1 MKSKK
6 SQVSMIESGA
16 YLRYKV
22 DSFQVVGGKSLFR
35 VACVTLYAL
44 NPQFYEFTL
53 DTHNH

>member
-6 SQVSMIESGA
+6 SQVALVFFIFKQAWLRVGA

-35 VACVTLYAL
+35 VACVTLRAL
-44 NPQFYEFTL
+44 SP
-53 DTHNH
+53 

>member
-35 VACVTLYAL
+35 VACVTLRAL
-44 NPQFYEFTL
+44 SP
-53 DTHNH
+53 